1 MSGPPIAV
9 LVALV
14 MGVAVPVLLVV
25 LVRKIWSG
33 GGSGPSGVG
42 NALAEINEMLQ
53 PQQPAVEM
61 FQKDIDRDGDDD
73 REPK

>member
-1 MSGPPIAV
+1 
-9 LVALV
+9 

-33 GGSGPSGVG
+33 RGSGSSGVG

-61 FQKDIDRDGDDD
+61 FQKDVERDEDDD